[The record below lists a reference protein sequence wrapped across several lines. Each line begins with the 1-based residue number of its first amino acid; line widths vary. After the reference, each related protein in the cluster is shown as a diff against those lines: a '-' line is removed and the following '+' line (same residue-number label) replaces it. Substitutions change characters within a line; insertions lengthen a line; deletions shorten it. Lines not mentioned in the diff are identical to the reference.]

1 MAGFKDLRV
10 WHDSVSLAHEIYQ
23 LTSQAM
29 FKHDFSLRD
38 QIRRAAVSVSSNIA
52 EGHERGSH
60 KDSIRFFYIAKG
72 SIAEVISQL
81 YVAMKI
87 GYLEQDHLRSLED
100 HCEKIKASLINLIK
114 ARATFIKDN

>member
-10 WHDSVSLAHEIYQ
+10 WRDSVSLAQEIYQ
-23 LTSQAM
+23 LTLKSK
-29 FKHDFSLRD
+29 FNNDWGLRD

-81 YVAMKI
+81 YVAQKI
-87 GYLEQDHLRSLED
+87 GYIDADGLRLIENK
-100 HCEKIKASLINLIK
+100 CEKIKASLINLIK
-114 ARATFIKDN
+114 ARYSFIK